1 VVKNGA
7 TFDNATT
14 FNFERLSDRPL
25 LARRCWLARVLAFDL
40 YVAEEDV

>member
-1 VVKNGA
+1 VWKVCGQNGA

-14 FNFERLSDRPL
+14 FNLERLSD
-25 LARRCWLARVLAFDL
+25 AFDL